1 MPTIEIPLRSDIFY
15 YEFTKELQ
23 GVVYSFRLRYNLRID
38 SWILG
43 FVDVVDSLRLAGGQD
58 LLGQLHH
65 LEVPPGRL
73 EVVDLDG
80 MYAEPNKTNIG
91 DRVILQYTETG

>member
-1 MPTIEIPLRSDIFY
+1 MTTIEIPLRADIFY

-38 SWILG
+38 SWTLDFPDIING
-43 FVDVVDSLRLAGGQD
+43 IRLAVGQD
-58 LLGQLHH
+58 LLKQFHH
-65 LEVPPGRL
+65 LPVPPGRL

-80 MYAEPNKTNIG
+80 KFAEPNKNNLG
-91 DRVILQYTETG
+91 DRVILQYTEGS